1 LRNYVAN
8 QEVTIKESRL
18 NNTEYYYD
26 NRALGT
32 VTEKIFWKWCRKLN
46 LIDFEPA
53 NAGDEYFSNLIE
65 FQRNNVNDVDFFPE
79 ILWREREVVD
89 WETANF
95 VVSNATTG
103 FTNKLMIEFEGTT
116 NFRVGDT
123 VEFINISSATLT
135 SNSVVSGKRTQV
147 LAILPA
153 TGTNGQMIVVDINY
167 TVSVPVVDTGSAVK
181 LSYQR
186 LVQYI
191 GEVNGI
197 NNVNE
202 ANRSYTEVYAHI
214 PDHTGQT
221 PDILFRITSDQNYKP
236 NSTFPIVPSQYQP
249 EIIGAA
255 LNGSINFSSPIV
267 SNPVNYPGSYYGQF
281 DTVDFTYETATGDV
295 IRRSGEYYGISG
307 DIDNPVANGSTIDGL
322 NIDFD
327 TTHYVKMNIIGREI
341 SNFDSFNALQV
352 NDAPPKDFDFNSILW
367 YYTVVDTNGFQYT
380 NLYGISFVDN
390 PDNNPVE
397 SEIGIKIPTF
407 KKLAANDTQD
417 GTSYAFS
424 LNLSFNIVNENP
436 QDTFN
441 PEAIN
446 SLFNMNLFNEAM
458 RRLSNVNESYLSI
471 IAEQNSLEAE
481 ILNIKQLLYS
491 QTDFAVINQRI
502 NNLDNLLRLYS
513 TQQLQS
519 SESIQVDPQLNGNPT
534 FLRLNNIDTYYKSIF
549 DIQTSLLYNING
561 AIPYIVNVPFNKSF
575 LIHVIND
582 DQNNVVLPNQEKL
595 TILLDKDLFYKQTV
609 EIIIESNDLATQNKK
624 LEIFINYRFGGITN
638 TVVETQ
644 LIETI
649 DLPISFNSTT
659 QLPNSS
665 KTWADN
671 KFQIDLTKK
680 LQLNTGGILEVPIN
694 APLNLVRNSFT
705 VGDTF
710 VIENFNI
717 GTSSQINFSGQY
729 TIDSIGSTN
738 SYIYFDV
745 NNNLELINYGSS
757 SSNITNG
764 GLPLP
769 FNATSSYLLSNYPY
783 LRLNKGL
790 KYRITRIQ
798 SSDSSGVDER
808 YLVERTIL

>member
-1 LRNYVAN
+1 
-8 QEVTIKESRL
+8 
-18 NNTEYYYD
+18 
-26 NRALGT
+26 
-32 VTEKIFWKWCRKLN
+32 
-46 LIDFEPA
+46 
-53 NAGDEYFSNLIE
+53 
-65 FQRNNVNDVDFFPE
+65 
-79 ILWREREVVD
+79 
-89 WETANF
+89 
-95 VVSNATTG
+95 
-103 FTNKLMIEFEGTT
+103 
-116 NFRVGDT
+116 
-123 VEFINISSATLT
+123 
-135 SNSVVSGKRTQV
+135 
-147 LAILPA
+147 
-153 TGTNGQMIVVDINY
+153 
-167 TVSVPVVDTGSAVK
+167 
-181 LSYQR
+181 
-186 LVQYI
+186 
-191 GEVNGI
+191 
-197 NNVNE
+197 
-202 ANRSYTEVYAHI
+202 
-214 PDHTGQT
+214 
-221 PDILFRITSDQNYKP
+221 
-236 NSTFPIVPSQYQP
+236 
-249 EIIGAA
+249 
-255 LNGSINFSSPIV
+255 
-267 SNPVNYPGSYYGQF
+267 
-281 DTVDFTYETATGDV
+281 
-295 IRRSGEYYGISG
+295 
-307 DIDNPVANGSTIDGL
+307 
-322 NIDFD
+322 
-327 TTHYVKMNIIGREI
+327 
-341 SNFDSFNALQV
+341 
-352 NDAPPKDFDFNSILW
+352 
-367 YYTVVDTNGFQYT
+367 
-380 NLYGISFVDN
+380 
-390 PDNNPVE
+390 
-397 SEIGIKIPTF
+397 
-407 KKLAANDTQD
+407 
-417 GTSYAFS
+417 
-424 LNLSFNIVNENP
+424 
-436 QDTFN
+436 
-441 PEAIN
+441 
-446 SLFNMNLFNEAM
+446 
-458 RRLSNVNESYLSI
+458 
-471 IAEQNSLEAE
+471 
-481 ILNIKQLLYS
+481 
-491 QTDFAVINQRI
+491 
-502 NNLDNLLRLYS
+502 
-513 TQQLQS
+513 
-519 SESIQVDPQLNGNPT
+519 
-534 FLRLNNIDTYYKSIF
+534 
-549 DIQTSLLYNING
+549 LYNING